1 MAGNNTVVGIDFLS
15 TSLSLMK
22 KISSG
27 AKLIAARTH
36 TVFYKEKENKLV
48 AVKRHQQQVFMLI
61 LLFCKSVEIIINVF
75 SLVCWTKTCAERY
88 DFDLTSIFSS
98 SFPYCFIFLAET
110 GLLMYTDLHRVR
122 IYPLITIYILFL
134 LNKWKDACKASSG
147 RQLPV
152 PSAPP
157 PPQYPPVGSGGGV

>member
-75 SLVCWTKTCAERY
+75 SLVYWTKTCAERY
-88 DFDLTSIFSS
+88 DFDLTRVFSVRHS
-98 SFPYCFIFLAET
+98 HIVLFSWQKLAYLCT
-110 GLLMYTDLHRVR
+110 L
-122 IYPLITIYILFL
+122 IYIE
-134 LNKWKDACKASSG
+134 SEYT
-147 RQLPV
+147 P
-152 PSAPP
+152 
-157 PPQYPPVGSGGGV
+157 